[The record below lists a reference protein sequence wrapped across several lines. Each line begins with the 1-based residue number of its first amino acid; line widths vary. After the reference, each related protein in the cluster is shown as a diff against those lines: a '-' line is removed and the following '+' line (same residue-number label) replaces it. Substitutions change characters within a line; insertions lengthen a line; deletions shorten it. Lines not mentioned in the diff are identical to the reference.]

1 MGFLANTM
9 QIGVRIC
16 QGIRIVKRSVY
27 AHTHNTSTHPTHLP
41 HGPHPPQTTKNRE
54 KKLKFFAP
62 SASFA
67 PLWMINVKLIKTC
80 LSPSETVYSSS
91 SRDIP
96 KSDILTV
103 FFSPTRQFLA
113 AKSRWMQFFDSKYCI
128 PAAASKHMPKEEI
141 NR

>member
-1 MGFLANTM
+1 M
-9 QIGVRIC
+9 
-16 QGIRIVKRSVY
+16 
-27 AHTHNTSTHPTHLP
+27 
-41 HGPHPPQTTKNRE
+41 TKNGE
-54 KKLKFFAP
+54 IHKKKNLKSFPNFEDRGATY
-62 SASFA
+62 SRGKSFA
-67 PLWMINVKLIKTC
+67 ASALRASLAPLCMINVKLIKTC

-128 PAAASKHMPKEEI
+128 PAAASKHIPKEEI